1 MSARVL
7 AWIDDVR
14 RDLKYAVRSLARSR
28 GFTVAAILTLSV
40 GIGAT
45 TAIYSVV
52 DTILLQ
58 PLPYP
63 DSDRLVRIVENWT
76 AGGRMF
82 QRGVTHQEFLDWRT
96 RATTLSETT
105 AIVPMGQ
112 RMVRIPQGAVGLW
125 GAMVSPNTF
134 SVFQVRAM
142 LGRTIGPDDSANP
155 DVVVLSDDTWRRHF
169 NADPAVV
176 GRGVEFR
183 AGSLPG
189 SQPPPPRLLTV
200 VGVLSPDFEFPT
212 GPIDYFTPIVVDPSK
227 RPPQVTM
234 IARLAP
240 GVSLPAAVEEANLIG
255 GSMRSEWPIDA
266 PALTGPR
273 FEVQRL
279 KDQTVRALRP
289 ALRVFLASVV
299 VVLLIVCANVANLL
313 LARGAARQR
322 EVAVRLAIGATR
334 ARIVRQILTE
344 CLVLAMAGGVLGA
357 VVGAAGVAMVK
368 ELATVDAPGIFR
380 FTFGPSILPRQQ
392 EVSVNLKILGIAFG
406 IAMMTSAVFGVLPA
420 LQLSRTN
427 HLRAM
432 GVRGGGS
439 SRNESRLRSA
449 LVVGQLVLATALLV
463 GAGLLTHSFIK
474 LSTVNKG
481 YNASN
486 VLAFNLL
493 FPDQYS
499 TVRKAETI
507 QTVLD
512 RLRGT
517 ANVRSAGFARHG
529 VLITEELSLGTF
541 VPQGRTLDDLRKD
554 PLRSRVRSVSD
565 GYLTAMGVPVLSGR
579 ELDANDNATAQPVI
593 VINQAAA
600 RRYFGDT
607 SAVGQVMDWHLGKT
621 PVQVTVVGV
630 VDNVRQKNAG
640 EDPYPEVYVDYRQL
654 LFLMEG
660 WIDLKPRQ
668 DEWAIGFLSFAIR
681 TSNDPALAVPTVR
694 QVVIG
699 VDPNIGIDTIMP
711 MSRLV
716 ASSLARQRFYA
727 VLLGV
732 FAGVAGLLAAIGI
745 YGVLAYAVV
754 QRTHEIGV
762 RMALGAQ
769 RRQVIGL
776 VLGRGV
782 LLTALGVSV
791 GLIGASAG
799 ARWLQSLLFGIQAID
814 VQTFV
819 VVGVS
824 FALVALLASYLP
836 ARRAT
841 KVDPLIALRVE

>member
-1 MSARVL
+1 MARNR
-7 AWIDDVR
+7 A
-14 RDLKYAVRSLARSR
+14 
-28 GFTVAAILTLSV
+28 FTVAAVLTLTV

-63 DSDRLVRIVENWT
+63 DSDRLVRIIENWT
-76 AGGRMF
+76 AAGRLF
-82 QRGVTHQEFLDWRT
+82 QRGPTHPEFLDWRT
-96 RATTLSETT
+96 RARTLSEAT

-112 RMVRIPQGAVGLW
+112 RMVRSAQGAAGLW

-134 SVFQVRAM
+134 ALFQVQAM
-142 LGRTIGPDDSANP
+142 LGRTLGPDDSANP
-155 DVVVLSDDTWRRHF
+155 DVVVLSHDTWRRHF

-176 GRGVEFR
+176 GRSVEFR

-200 VGVLSPDFEFPT
+200 VGVLPVDFEFPT
-212 GPIDYFTPIVVDPSK
+212 GPIDYFTPIVLDPSK

-255 GSMRSEWPIDA
+255 GSMRSAWPADA
-266 PALTGPR
+266 PVLTGPR
-273 FEVQRL
+273 FEVHRL
-279 KDQTVRALRP
+279 KDQTVRTLQP

-313 LARGAARQR
+313 LARGTARQR

-334 ARIVRQILTE
+334 GRIVRQILTE
-344 CLVLAMAGGVLGA
+344 CLLLATAGGVLGA
-357 VVGAAGVAMVK
+357 VVGAAGVAIVK

-392 EVSVNLKILGIAFG
+392 DVGVDLKILGIAFG
-406 IAMMTSAVFGVLPA
+406 IAAMTSVVFGVLPA

-439 SRNESRLRSA
+439 SRSESRLRGA

-463 GAGLLTHSFIK
+463 GAGLLMHSFVK
-474 LSTVNKG
+474 LSTANKG
-481 YNASN
+481 YDASN

-499 TVRKAETI
+499 TARKVETI
-507 QTVLD
+507 QTVLE

-517 ANVRSAGFARHG
+517 ATVKSAGFARHG
-529 VLITEELSLGTF
+529 VLITEELYLGTF
-541 VPQGRTLDDLRKD
+541 VPQGRTLDDV
-554 PLRSRVRSVSD
+554 RSIRPRVRSVSD
-565 GYLTAMGVPVLSGR
+565 GYLTAMGVPVFSGR
-579 ELDANDNATAQPVI
+579 ELDANDNATAPPVI

-600 RRYFGDT
+600 RRYFGD
-607 SAVGQVMDWHLGKT
+607 AIPVGQVIDWHLGKT
-621 PVQVTVVGV
+621 PLQVTVAGV
-630 VDNVRQKNAG
+630 VDNVRQKAVG
-640 EDPYPEVYVDYRQL
+640 EEAYPEIFVDYRQL
-654 LFLMEG
+654 LHLMEA
-660 WIDLKPRQ
+660 WPDLKSRQ
-668 DEWAIGFLSFAIR
+668 DEWAIGFLSFAVR
-681 TSNDPALAVPTVR
+681 TDGDPALAVPTVR
-694 QVVIG
+694 QLVSG
-699 VDPNIGIDTIMP
+699 VDPNIGIDAILP

-716 ASSLARQRFYA
+716 ASSLAQQRFLA
-727 VLLGV
+727 VLLGA
-732 FAGVAGLLAAIGI
+732 FAGVAGLLAAIGV
-745 YGVLAYAVV
+745 YGVLAYTVV

-762 RMALGAQ
+762 RMALGAA

-776 VLGRGV
+776 VLGKG
-782 LLTALGVSV
+782 LALTLAGVSI
-791 GLIGASAG
+791 GLAVAAAG
-799 ARWLQSLLFGIQAID
+799 ARSLQSLLFGIQPID
-814 VQTFV
+814 PQTFAI
-819 VVGVS
+819 VGVA
-824 FALVALLASYLP
+824 FALVAIFASYLP
-836 ARRAT
+836 ARRASS
-841 KVDPLIALRVE
+841 VDPTVALRVD

>member
-1 MSARVL
+1 MFMRFKWV
-7 AWIDDVR
+7 DDTR
-14 RDLKYAVRSLARSR
+14 RDLGYAVRSLARSR
-28 GFTVAAILTLSV
+28 GFTAAAILTLSV

-63 DSDRLVRIVENWT
+63 DSDRLVRIIENWSA
-76 AGGRMF
+76 AGRLF
-82 QRGVTHQEFLDWRT
+82 QRGVTHPEFLEWRA
-96 RATTLSETT
+96 RARTLSEAT

-112 RMVRIPQGAVGLW
+112 RMVRSTHGIAGLW
-125 GAMVSPNTF
+125 GAMVSPDTF
-134 SVFQVRAM
+134 AVLQVQAM
-142 LGRTIGPDDSANP
+142 LGRTIGHDDSANP
-155 DVVVLSDDTWRRHF
+155 DVVVLSYDTWRRHF

-176 GRGVEFR
+176 GKSVEFR
-183 AGSLPG
+183 VGSLPG

-200 VGVLSPDFEFPT
+200 VGVLAEDFEFPT
-212 GPIDYFTPIVVDPSK
+212 GAIDYFTPIVLDPSR

-240 GVSLPAAVEEANLIG
+240 DASLPAAIEEANLIG
-255 GSMRSEWPIDA
+255 GSMRPAWPADA
-266 PALTGPR
+266 PALPGPR
-273 FEVQRL
+273 FEVHRL
-279 KDQTVRALRP
+279 KDQAVRTLQP
-289 ALRVFLASVV
+289 ALRVLLASVV
-299 VVLLIVCANVANLL
+299 VVLLIVCANVASLL
-313 LARGAARQR
+313 LARGTARQR

-334 ARIVRQILTE
+334 GRIVRQILAE
-344 CLVLAMAGGVLGA
+344 CLVLAAAGGVLGA
-357 VVGAAGVAMVK
+357 VVGAAGVAIVK
-368 ELATVDAPGIFR
+368 ELASVDAPGIFR

-392 EVSVNLKILGIAFG
+392 EVGVDLKILGIAFG
-406 IAMMTSAVFGVLPA
+406 IAAMTSVVFGVLPA

-432 GVRGGGS
+432 GVRGGG
-439 SRNESRLRSA
+439 RGRGESRLRGA

-474 LSTVNKG
+474 LSTANKG
-481 YNASN
+481 YHASN

-499 TVRKAETI
+499 TARKAETI

-517 ANVRSAGFARHG
+517 ATVQSAGFARHG
-529 VLITEELSLGTF
+529 VLIIEELYLGAF
-541 VPQGRTLDDLRKD
+541 VPEGRTLDEMRKD
-554 PLRSRVRSVSD
+554 PVRTRVRSVSD
-565 GYLTAMGVPVLSGR
+565 GYLTAMGVPVLAGR
-579 ELDANDNATAQPVI
+579 ELDANDTAAAQPVI

-600 RRYFGDT
+600 RRYFGD
-607 SAVGQVMDWHLGKT
+607 ANPVGRVIDWHLGKT
-621 PVQVTVVGV
+621 PVQVTVAGV
-630 VDNVRQKNAG
+630 VDNMRQKAVG
-640 EDPYPEVYVDYRQL
+640 EDAYPEIFVHYRQL

-660 WIDLKPRQ
+660 WPDLKSRQ

-681 TSNDPALAVPTVR
+681 TAGDPLLAVPTVR
-694 QVVIG
+694 QLVSNI
-699 VDPNIGIDTIMP
+699 DPNIGIDAILP
-711 MSRLV
+711 VSHLV

-727 VLLGV
+727 VMLGV
-732 FAGVAGLLAAIGI
+732 FAGVAGLLAAIGV
-745 YGVLAYAVV
+745 YGVLAYTVV

-776 VLGRGV
+776 VLGKGLV
-782 LLTALGVSV
+782 LTMAGVSI
-791 GLIGASAG
+791 GLVAAAAG
-799 ARWLQSLLFGIQAID
+799 ARSLQSLLFGIQAVD
-814 VQTFV
+814 PQTFA
-819 VVGVS
+819 VVGLG

-841 KVDPLIALRVE
+841 KVDPMVALRVD